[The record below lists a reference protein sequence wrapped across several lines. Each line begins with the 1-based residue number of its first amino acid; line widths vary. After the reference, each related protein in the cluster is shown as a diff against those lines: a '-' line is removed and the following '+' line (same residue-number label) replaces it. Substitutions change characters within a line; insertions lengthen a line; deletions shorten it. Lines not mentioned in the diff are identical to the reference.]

1 MIDYKRNRDLARA
14 AMKSLAIL
22 KGHLAEVYD
31 NLPKANRDRF
41 FDGSMDEYMDS
52 FLINL
57 QTSLIKLGYADGD
70 ISREQCIM
78 LDILFRD
85 DDLVTLSNKDSGE
98 KLDPSQEGNRYESL
112 FDTYGTCHN
121 EYFKK
126 LVEEFDARNSKKYHA
141 FFQAF
146 AYADAITKTDYLDK
160 IYDDMVDLFK
170 DFQNID
176 DTDADLM
183 MGKIDK
189 IMRESFIN
197 QIDVYKQQYIHAMA
211 GKNIG
216 GAASMRAAGPSFD
229 FDSSPSYVTKSQL
242 LKSDVKKINGLNDK
256 EAIPNAI
263 LYLETDLGSGT
274 AFYITKSGLAI
285 TCAHVVKD
293 ASRILV
299 KEQIGNAKPLISG
312 ARVIKID
319 YQNDIALIQ
328 VSSVNH
334 YFLELEDDMDE
345 VKLDDPISIYGY
357 PFGSMVNDNVMDM
370 NISLT
375 KGYVSSRQ
383 RKEGA
388 NIFLIDISAKAGN
401 SGSPVIDMRT
411 GRVAGILCG
420 SLLNQN
426 GTLTEEINYMRP
438 LDFFFEM
445 FVR

>member
-14 AMKSLAIL
+14 AMKSLALL

-31 NLPKANRDRF
+31 NLPKANKDRF
-41 FDGSMDEYMDS
+41 FNGSIDEYMDS

-85 DDLVTLSNKDSGE
+85 DDLVTLSNKGSKE
-98 KLDPSQEGNRYESL
+98 KLDPSQEGSRYEGL
-112 FDTYGTCHN
+112 FDTYGARHN

-146 AYADAITKTDYLDK
+146 AYADATTKKDYLAE
-160 IYDDMVDLFK
+160 IYDDMVGLFK

-183 MGKIDK
+183 MEKIDK
-189 IMRESFIN
+189 IMREDFIN
-197 QIDVYKQQYIHAMA
+197 QIDVYKQQYIHAAA

-216 GAASMRAAGPSFD
+216 GGVSMRTATPSFD
-229 FDSSPSYVTKSQL
+229 FGPSSSFVSKSEL
-242 LKSDVKKINGLNDK
+242 IKTSVKKVNGLNAK
-256 EAIPNAI
+256 GSIPNAI
-263 LYLETDLGSGT
+263 LYVETDMGSGT
-274 AFYITKSGLAI
+274 AFYITKGGLAL
-285 TCAHVVKD
+285 TCAHVVKG

-299 KEQIGNAKPLISG
+299 KEQIGNAKPLISA
-312 ARVIKID
+312 ARILKID
-319 YQNDIALIQ
+319 YGNDIALLE
-328 VSSVNH
+328 VSTPDH
-334 YFLELEDDMDE
+334 YYLDLENDIDE
-345 VKLDDPISIYGY
+345 IKLDDPISIYGY

-383 RKEGA
+383 RKEGF

-401 SGSPVIDMRT
+401 SGSPVINMRT
-411 GRVAGILCG
+411 GKVAGILCG

-426 GTLTEEINYMRP
+426 GTVTEEINYMRP
-438 LDFFFEM
+438 LDFFFQR
-445 FVR
+445 FVD